1 MDVLANAKWIFNINF
16 VKEKNEVTVSPKCNR
31 IYVRRSFEKKL
42 KYALDIK
49 INPENSKEL
58 IIEEKTDQ
66 KKRKGFS
73 SKKLIGEIA
82 DAVGTNEN
90 MHFYFVKGPESNR
103 WRGILLPE
111 LKTSYLWENMRICTQ
126 YTYENDQDMIQL
138 LKYFFKRYIEDDEIL
153 QFYEIAKN
161 MAESMKI
168 EESMV
173 KSYIWIY
180 AVALL
185 DQLRRAERRKITVM
199 SFDKVIRSGG
209 RETFLDRLGLQDIHF
224 KNLEMEEF
232 FNTLTEREKYVLR
245 NLVRRADSG
254 EQTNYECSFVR
265 KTWSVVCSLREKAN
279 AYYETC
285 VIKSFLCNN

>member
-1 MDVLANAKWIFNINF
+1 MVVPVREKWIFNINF
-16 VKEKNEVTVSPKCNR
+16 IKEKNEVTVSTKCNR
-31 IYVRRSFEKKL
+31 IYVRRNFEKKL
-42 KYALDIK
+42 KCALDIK

-73 SKKLIGEIA
+73 SKKLIREIA
-82 DAVGTNEN
+82 DKIGTNEN
-90 MHFYFVKGPESNR
+90 MHFYFIKEAECNR

-111 LKTSYLWENMRICTQ
+111 LKKSYLWENMQTCTR
-126 YTYENDQDMIQL
+126 YTYENDWNMIQL
-138 LKYFFKRYIEDDEIL
+138 LKYFFIRYVEEDEIL

-168 EESMV
+168 EENMV

-185 DQLRRAERRKITVM
+185 DQLRRAERRKIMVM
-199 SFDKVIRSGG
+199 SFDRVIRTDC
-209 RETFLDRLGLQDIHF
+209 RETFLDRLGLEDVHF

-232 FNTLTEREKYVLR
+232 FDTLTEKEKYVLR

-265 KTWSVVCSLREKAN
+265 KTWNVVCSLREKAN
-279 AYYETC
+279 AYYEAC
-285 VIKSFLCNN
+285 VVKSYFA

>member
-1 MDVLANAKWIFNINF
+1 MVVPVREKWIFNINF
-16 VKEKNEVTVSPKCNR
+16 IKEKNEATVSPKCNR
-31 IYVRRSFEKKL
+31 IYIRRSFEKKL
-42 KYALDIK
+42 KCALDIK

-58 IIEEKTDQ
+58 IIEEKIDQ

-73 SKKLIGEIA
+73 TKKLIREIA
-82 DAVGTNEN
+82 DEIGTNEN
-90 MHFYFVKGPESNR
+90 MHFYFIKEVECNR

-111 LKTSYLWENMRICTQ
+111 LKKSYLWENMQTCSQ
-126 YTYENDQDMIQL
+126 YTYENDQNMIQL
-138 LKYFFKRYIEDDEIL
+138 LKYFFIRYVEEDEIL

-168 EESMV
+168 EENMV

-185 DQLRRAERRKITVM
+185 DQLRRAERRKTVVM
-199 SFDKVIRSGG
+199 SFDRMIRTDC
-209 RETFLDRLGLQDIHF
+209 RETFLDRLGLEDVHF
-224 KNLEMEEF
+224 KNIEMEEF
-232 FNTLTEREKYVLR
+232 FDTLTEREKYVLR

-265 KTWSVVCSLREKAN
+265 KTWNVVCSLRKKAN
-279 AYYETC
+279 AYYEAC
-285 VIKSFLCNN
+285 VVKSYFA